1 MKTEK
6 GGAQAMQEERPA
18 ALEEKFVE
26 NVFRIFDHMPI
37 GINFVD
43 ENGKVIRLNQAML
56 DYFKFTHDVEGRH
69 ICEIEPTSRL
79 PIVLQTRKAEIG
91 QRHRFADGRE
101 AIVHRIP
108 VIENGRLIG
117 ALGIILFGDVQDVY
131 LLAERNRLLLNK
143 LAHYEREKSP
153 YQAKYALHDILG
165 DSADTR
171 AGKEQVRRIARSNS
185 NVLIIGESGVGK
197 ELFAHAIHLESPRKD
212 APFVRLNCAA
222 IPETLLESELFGY
235 VEGAFTGAV
244 KGGQAGKFELAEGG
258 TLFLDEIGDMPYAM
272 QAKLLRV
279 LQEREFERVGG
290 KQIIRVN
297 VRVVS
302 ATNADLESLVQ
313 TGGFRRDLFY
323 RLNVLSLKIAPLRE
337 RREDIPNLVYH
348 FLGQIYQE
356 NGCYATISQ
365 ECLAAMARYNWP
377 GNIRELRNVVEK
389 IALEAEG
396 RVSRLE
402 DIPAYIRRN
411 LNSVSVSV
419 DKNKGLRALLAQVE
433 ADSIRQALEHCGGCK
448 TQAAAW
454 LQIPKMR
461 LYRKM
466 KQFGLDTE
474 VN

>member
-1 MKTEK
+1 MN
-6 GGAQAMQEERPA
+6 EERPA

-26 NVFRIFDHMPI
+26 NVSRIFDHMPI

-43 ENGKVIRLNQAML
+43 ENGKVIRLNKAML

-69 ICEIEPTSRL
+69 IYEIEPTSRL

-108 VIENGRLIG
+108 VIDNGKLIG

-143 LAHYEREKSP
+143 LAHYEKEKSP
-153 YQAKYALHDILG
+153 YQAKYGLHDILG
-165 DSADTR
+165 DSPDTR
-171 AGKEQVRRIARSNS
+171 ACKEQVRRIARSNS

-197 ELFAHAIHLESPRKD
+197 ELFAHAIHLESPRRD

-235 VEGAFTGAV
+235 VEGAFTGAK

-290 KQIIRVN
+290 KEIVRVN
-297 VRVVS
+297 VRVIS
-302 ATNADLESLVQ
+302 ATNVELESLVQ

-323 RLNVLSLKIAPLRE
+323 RLNVLSLKIGPLRE

-365 ECLAAMARYNWP
+365 ECLAALARYSWP

-402 DIPAYIRRN
+402 DMPAYIRRN
-411 LNSVSVSV
+411 LGNSSVPL
-419 DKNKGLRALLAQVE
+419 DKSKGLRALLAQVE
-433 ADSIRQALEHCGGCK
+433 ADSIRQALEQCGGCK

-461 LYRKM
+461 LYRKL
-466 KQFGLDTE
+466 KQFKLE
-474 VN
+474 S

>member
-1 MKTEK
+1 MH
-6 GGAQAMQEERPA
+6 EERPA
-18 ALEEKFVE
+18 GLEEKFVE

-43 ENGKVIRLNQAML
+43 ENGKVIRLNKAML
-56 DYFKFTHDVEGRH
+56 DYFKFTHDVEGKH
-69 ICEIEPTSRL
+69 IHEIEPTSRL
-79 PIVLQTRKAEIG
+79 PIVLKTRKAEIG

-117 ALGIILFGDVQDVY
+117 ALGIILFGDVQDIY

-143 LAHYEREKSP
+143 LAHYEKEKSP
-153 YQAKYALHDILG
+153 YQAKYNLHDILG
-165 DSADTR
+165 DSEDTK

-197 ELFAHAIHLESPRKD
+197 ELFAHAIHQESPRRE

-235 VEGAFTGAV
+235 VEGAFTGAK

-258 TLFLDEIGDMPYAM
+258 TLFWTKLAICLMPCKRNYCGCCRNAS
-272 QAKLLRV
+272 
-279 LQEREFERVGG
+279 FERVGG
-290 KQIIRVN
+290 KEIIRTN

-313 TGGFRRDLFY
+313 SGGFRRDLFY
-323 RLNVLSLKIAPLRE
+323 RLNVLSLKIAPLRD

-365 ECLAAMARYNWP
+365 ECLAALARYSWP

-389 IALEAEG
+389 ITLEAEG

-402 DIPAYIRRN
+402 DMPAYIRRN
-411 LNSVSVSV
+411 LSTANVITDNS
-419 DKNKGLRALLAQVE
+419 KGLRTLLAQVE
-433 ADSIRQALEHCGGCK
+433 ADSIRQALEQCGGCK

-461 LYRKM
+461 LYRKI
-466 KQFGLDTE
+466 KQFGISSGKD
-474 VN
+474 

>member
-1 MKTEK
+1 MN
-6 GGAQAMQEERPA
+6 EERPA

-43 ENGKVIRLNQAML
+43 ENGKVIRLNKAML

-69 ICEIEPTSRL
+69 IYEIEPTSSL
-79 PIVLQTRKAEIG
+79 PTVLQTRKAEIG

-108 VIENGRLIG
+108 VIDNGKLIG

-143 LAHYEREKSP
+143 LAHYEKEKSP
-153 YQAKYALHDILG
+153 YQAKYGLHDILG
-165 DSADTR
+165 DSPDTR
-171 AGKEQVRRIARSNS
+171 ACKEQVRRIARSNS

-197 ELFAHAIHLESPRKD
+197 ELFAHAIHLESPRRD

-235 VEGAFTGAV
+235 VEGAFTGAK

-290 KQIIRVN
+290 KEIIRVN
-297 VRVVS
+297 VRVIS
-302 ATNADLESLVQ
+302 ATNVELESLVQ

-323 RLNVLSLKIAPLRE
+323 RLNVLSLKIGPLRE

-365 ECLAAMARYNWP
+365 ECLAALARYSWP

-402 DIPAYIRRN
+402 DMPAYIRRN
-411 LNSVSVSV
+411 LGNSSVPL
-419 DKNKGLRALLAQVE
+419 DKSKGLRALLAQVE
-433 ADSIRQALEHCGGCK
+433 ADSIRQALEQCGGCK

-461 LYRKM
+461 LYRKL
-466 KQFGLDTE
+466 KQFKLE
-474 VN
+474 S

>member
-1 MKTEK
+1 MN
-6 GGAQAMQEERPA
+6 EERPA

-43 ENGKVIRLNQAML
+43 ENGKVIRLNKAML

-69 ICEIEPTSRL
+69 IYEIEPTSRL

-108 VIENGRLIG
+108 VIDNGKLIG

-143 LAHYEREKSP
+143 LAHYEKEKSP
-153 YQAKYALHDILG
+153 YQAKYGLHDILG
-165 DSADTR
+165 DSPDTR
-171 AGKEQVRRIARSNS
+171 ACKEQVRRIARSNS

-197 ELFAHAIHLESPRKD
+197 ELFAHAIHLESPRRD

-235 VEGAFTGAV
+235 VEGAFTGAK

-290 KQIIRVN
+290 KEIIRVN
-297 VRVVS
+297 VRVIS
-302 ATNADLESLVQ
+302 ATNVELESLVQ

-323 RLNVLSLKIAPLRE
+323 RLNVLNLKIGPLRE

-365 ECLAAMARYNWP
+365 ECLAALARYSWP

-402 DIPAYIRRN
+402 DMPAYIRRN
-411 LNSVSVSV
+411 LGSASVPL
-419 DKNKGLRALLAQVE
+419 DKSKGLRALLAQVE
-433 ADSIRQALEHCGGCK
+433 ADSIRQALEQCGGCK

-461 LYRKM
+461 LYRKL
-466 KQFGLDTE
+466 KQFKLE
-474 VN
+474 S

>member
-1 MKTEK
+1 MN
-6 GGAQAMQEERPA
+6 EERPA

-43 ENGKVIRLNQAML
+43 ENGKVIRLNKAML

-69 ICEIEPTSRL
+69 IYEIEPTSRL

-108 VIENGRLIG
+108 VIDNGKLIG

-143 LAHYEREKSP
+143 LAHYEKEKSP
-153 YQAKYALHDILG
+153 YQAKYGLHDILG
-165 DSADTR
+165 DSPDTR
-171 AGKEQVRRIARSNS
+171 ACKEQVRRIARSNS
-185 NVLIIGESGVGK
+185 NVLIIGESGVGQ
-197 ELFAHAIHLESPRKD
+197 ELFAHAIHLESPRRD

-235 VEGAFTGAV
+235 VEGAFTGAK

-290 KQIIRVN
+290 KEIIRVN
-297 VRVVS
+297 VRVIS
-302 ATNADLESLVQ
+302 ATNVELESLVQ

-323 RLNVLSLKIAPLRE
+323 RLNVLSLKIGPLRE

-365 ECLAAMARYNWP
+365 ECLAALARYSWP

-402 DIPAYIRRN
+402 DMPAYIRRN
-411 LNSVSVSV
+411 LGNSSVPL
-419 DKNKGLRALLAQVE
+419 DKSKGLRALLAQVE
-433 ADSIRQALEHCGGCK
+433 ADSIRQALEQCGGCK

-461 LYRKM
+461 LYRKL
-466 KQFGLDTE
+466 KQFKLE
-474 VN
+474 S

>member
-1 MKTEK
+1 MN
-6 GGAQAMQEERPA
+6 EERPA

-43 ENGKVIRLNQAML
+43 ENGKVIRLNKAML

-69 ICEIEPTSRL
+69 IYEIEPTSRL

-108 VIENGRLIG
+108 VIDNGKLIG

-143 LAHYEREKSP
+143 LAHYEKEKSL
-153 YQAKYALHDILG
+153 YQAKYGLHDILG
-165 DSADTR
+165 DSSDTR
-171 AGKEQVRRIARSNS
+171 ACKEQVRRIARSNS

-197 ELFAHAIHLESPRKD
+197 ELFAHAIHLESPRRD

-235 VEGAFTGAV
+235 VEGAFTGAK

-290 KQIIRVN
+290 KEIIRVN
-297 VRVVS
+297 VRVIS
-302 ATNADLESLVQ
+302 ATNVDLESLVQ

-323 RLNVLSLKIAPLRE
+323 RLNVLSLKIGPLRE

-365 ECLAAMARYNWP
+365 ECLAALARYSWP

-411 LNSVSVSV
+411 LGSASVPL
-419 DKNKGLRALLAQVE
+419 DKSKGLRALLAQVE
-433 ADSIRQALEHCGGCK
+433 ADSIRQALEQCGGCK

-461 LYRKM
+461 LYRKL
-466 KQFGLDTE
+466 KQFRLE
-474 VN
+474 N

>member
-1 MKTEK
+1 MN
-6 GGAQAMQEERPA
+6 EERPA

-43 ENGKVIRLNQAML
+43 ENGKVIRLNKAML

-69 ICEIEPTSRL
+69 IYEIEPTSRL

-108 VIENGRLIG
+108 VIDNGKLIG

-143 LAHYEREKSP
+143 LAHYEKEKSP
-153 YQAKYALHDILG
+153 YQAKYGLHDILG
-165 DSADTR
+165 DSPDTR
-171 AGKEQVRRIARSNS
+171 ACKEQVRRIARSNS

-197 ELFAHAIHLESPRKD
+197 ELFAHAIHLESPRRD

-235 VEGAFTGAV
+235 VEGAFTGAK

-290 KQIIRVN
+290 KEIIRVN

-302 ATNADLESLVQ
+302 ATNVELESLVQ

-323 RLNVLSLKIAPLRE
+323 RLNVLSLKIGPLRE

-365 ECLAAMARYNWP
+365 ECLAALARYSWP

-402 DIPAYIRRN
+402 DMPAYIRRN
-411 LNSVSVSV
+411 LGSASVPL
-419 DKNKGLRALLAQVE
+419 DKSKGLRALLAQVE
-433 ADSIRQALEHCGGCK
+433 ADSIRQALEQCGGCK
-448 TQAAAW
+448 TQAAAC

-461 LYRKM
+461 LYRKL
-466 KQFGLDTE
+466 KQFKLE
-474 VN
+474 S

>member
-396 RVSRLE
+396 RLSRLE

>member
-1 MKTEK
+1 MN
-6 GGAQAMQEERPA
+6 EERPA

-26 NVFRIFDHMPI
+26 NVFLIFDHMPI

-43 ENGKVIRLNQAML
+43 ENGKVIRLNKAML

-69 ICEIEPTSRL
+69 IYEIEPTSRL

-108 VIENGRLIG
+108 VIDNGKLIG

-143 LAHYEREKSP
+143 LAHYEKEKSP
-153 YQAKYALHDILG
+153 YQAKYGLHDILG
-165 DSADTR
+165 DSPDTR
-171 AGKEQVRRIARSNS
+171 ACKEQVRRIARSNS

-197 ELFAHAIHLESPRKD
+197 ELFAHAIHLESPRRD

-235 VEGAFTGAV
+235 VEGAFTGAK

-290 KQIIRVN
+290 KEIIRVN
-297 VRVVS
+297 VRVIS
-302 ATNADLESLVQ
+302 ATNVELESLVQ

-323 RLNVLSLKIAPLRE
+323 RLNVLSLKIGPLRE

-365 ECLAAMARYNWP
+365 ECLAALARYSWP

-402 DIPAYIRRN
+402 DMPAYIRRN
-411 LNSVSVSV
+411 LGNSSVPL
-419 DKNKGLRALLAQVE
+419 DKSKGLRALLAQVE
-433 ADSIRQALEHCGGCK
+433 ADSIRQALEQCGGCK

-461 LYRKM
+461 LYRKL
-466 KQFGLDTE
+466 KQFKLE
-474 VN
+474 S

>member
-1 MKTEK
+1 MN
-6 GGAQAMQEERPA
+6 EERPA

-43 ENGKVIRLNQAML
+43 ENGKVIRLNKAML

-69 ICEIEPTSRL
+69 IYEIEPTSRL

-108 VIENGRLIG
+108 VIDNGKLIG

-143 LAHYEREKSP
+143 LAHYEKEKSP
-153 YQAKYALHDILG
+153 YQAKYGLHDILG
-165 DSADTR
+165 DSPDTR
-171 AGKEQVRRIARSNS
+171 ACKEQVRRIARSNS

-197 ELFAHAIHLESPRKD
+197 ELFAHAIHLESPRRD

-235 VEGAFTGAV
+235 VEGAFTGAK

-258 TLFLDEIGDMPYAM
+258 TLFFDEIGDMPYAM

-290 KQIIRVN
+290 KEIIRVN
-297 VRVVS
+297 VRVIS
-302 ATNADLESLVQ
+302 ATNVELESLVQ

-323 RLNVLSLKIAPLRE
+323 RLNVLSLKIGPLRE

-365 ECLAAMARYNWP
+365 ECLAALARYSWP

-402 DIPAYIRRN
+402 DMPAYIRRN
-411 LNSVSVSV
+411 LGNSSVPL
-419 DKNKGLRALLAQVE
+419 DKSKGLRALLAQVE
-433 ADSIRQALEHCGGCK
+433 ADSIRQALEQCGGCK

-461 LYRKM
+461 LYRKL
-466 KQFGLDTE
+466 KQFKLE
-474 VN
+474 S

>member
-1 MKTEK
+1 MN
-6 GGAQAMQEERPA
+6 EERPA

-26 NVFRIFDHMPI
+26 NVFRIFNHMPI

-43 ENGKVIRLNQAML
+43 ENGKVIRLNKAML

-69 ICEIEPTSRL
+69 IYEIEPTSRL

-108 VIENGRLIG
+108 VIDNGKLIG

-143 LAHYEREKSP
+143 LAHYEKEKSP
-153 YQAKYALHDILG
+153 YQAKYGLHDILG
-165 DSADTR
+165 DSPDTR
-171 AGKEQVRRIARSNS
+171 ACKEQVRRIARSNS

-197 ELFAHAIHLESPRKD
+197 ELFAHAIHLESPRRD

-235 VEGAFTGAV
+235 VEGAFTGAK

-279 LQEREFERVGG
+279 LREREFERVGG
-290 KQIIRVN
+290 KEIIRVN
-297 VRVVS
+297 VRVIS
-302 ATNADLESLVQ
+302 ATNVELESLVQ

-323 RLNVLSLKIAPLRE
+323 RLNVLSLKIGPLRE

-348 FLGQIYQE
+348 FFGQIYQE

-365 ECLAAMARYNWP
+365 ECLAALARYSWP

-402 DIPAYIRRN
+402 DMPAYIRRN
-411 LNSVSVSV
+411 LGNSSVPL
-419 DKNKGLRALLAQVE
+419 DKSKGLRALLAQVE
-433 ADSIRQALEHCGGCK
+433 ADSIRQALEQCGGCK

-461 LYRKM
+461 LYRKL
-466 KQFGLDTE
+466 KQFKLE
-474 VN
+474 S

>member
-1 MKTEK
+1 MN
-6 GGAQAMQEERPA
+6 EERPA

-43 ENGKVIRLNQAML
+43 ENGKVIRLNKAML

-69 ICEIEPTSRL
+69 IYEIEPTSRL

-108 VIENGRLIG
+108 VIDNGKLIG

-143 LAHYEREKSP
+143 LAHYEKEKSP
-153 YQAKYALHDILG
+153 YQAKYGLHDILG
-165 DSADTR
+165 DSPDTR
-171 AGKEQVRRIARSNS
+171 ACKEQVRRIARSNS

-197 ELFAHAIHLESPRKD
+197 ELFAHAIHLESPRRD

-235 VEGAFTGAV
+235 VEGAFTGAK

-290 KQIIRVN
+290 KEIIRVN
-297 VRVVS
+297 VRVIS
-302 ATNADLESLVQ
+302 ATNVELESLVQ

-323 RLNVLSLKIAPLRE
+323 RLNVLSLKIGPLRE

-365 ECLAAMARYNWP
+365 ECLAALARYSWP

-402 DIPAYIRRN
+402 DMPAYIRRN
-411 LNSVSVSV
+411 LGNSSVPLDTS
-419 DKNKGLRALLAQVE
+419 KGLRALLAQVE
-433 ADSIRQALEHCGGCK
+433 ADSIRQALEQCGGCK

-461 LYRKM
+461 LYRKL
-466 KQFGLDTE
+466 KQFKLE
-474 VN
+474 S

>member
-1 MKTEK
+1 MN
-6 GGAQAMQEERPA
+6 EERPA

-43 ENGKVIRLNQAML
+43 ENGKVIRLNKAML
-56 DYFKFTHDVEGRH
+56 DYLKFTHDVEGRH
-69 ICEIEPTSRL
+69 IYEIEPTSRL

-108 VIENGRLIG
+108 VIDNGKLIG

-143 LAHYEREKSP
+143 LAHYEKEKSP
-153 YQAKYALHDILG
+153 YQAKYGLHDILG
-165 DSADTR
+165 DSPDTR
-171 AGKEQVRRIARSNS
+171 ACKEQVRRIARSNS

-197 ELFAHAIHLESPRKD
+197 ELFAHAIHLESPRRD

-235 VEGAFTGAV
+235 VEGAFTGAK

-290 KQIIRVN
+290 KEIIRVN
-297 VRVVS
+297 VRVIS
-302 ATNADLESLVQ
+302 ATNVELESLVQ

-323 RLNVLSLKIAPLRE
+323 RLNVLSLKIGPLRE

-365 ECLAAMARYNWP
+365 ECLAALARYSWP

-402 DIPAYIRRN
+402 DMPAYIRRN
-411 LNSVSVSV
+411 LGNSSVPL
-419 DKNKGLRALLAQVE
+419 DKSKGLRALLAQVE
-433 ADSIRQALEHCGGCK
+433 ADSIRQALEQCGGCK

-461 LYRKM
+461 LYRKL
-466 KQFGLDTE
+466 KQFKLE
-474 VN
+474 S

>member
-1 MKTEK
+1 MN
-6 GGAQAMQEERPA
+6 EERPA

-43 ENGKVIRLNQAML
+43 ENGKVIRLNKAML

-69 ICEIEPTSRL
+69 IYEIEPTSRL

-108 VIENGRLIG
+108 VIDNGKLIG

-143 LAHYEREKSP
+143 LAHYEKEKSP
-153 YQAKYALHDILG
+153 YQAKYGLHDILG
-165 DSADTR
+165 DSPDTR
-171 AGKEQVRRIARSNS
+171 ACKEQVRRIARSNS

-197 ELFAHAIHLESPRKD
+197 ELFAHAIHLESPRRD

-235 VEGAFTGAV
+235 VEGAFTGAK

-258 TLFLDEIGDMPYAM
+258 TLSLDEIGDMPYAM

-290 KQIIRVN
+290 KEIIRVN
-297 VRVVS
+297 VRVIS
-302 ATNADLESLVQ
+302 ATNVELESLVQ

-323 RLNVLSLKIAPLRE
+323 RLNVLSLKIGPLRE

-365 ECLAAMARYNWP
+365 ECLAALARYSWP

-402 DIPAYIRRN
+402 DMPAYIRRN
-411 LNSVSVSV
+411 LGNSSVPL
-419 DKNKGLRALLAQVE
+419 DKSKGLRALLAQVE
-433 ADSIRQALEHCGGCK
+433 ADSIRQALEQCGGCK

-461 LYRKM
+461 LYRKL
-466 KQFGLDTE
+466 KQFKLE
-474 VN
+474 S

>member
-1 MKTEK
+1 MN
-6 GGAQAMQEERPA
+6 EERPA

-43 ENGKVIRLNQAML
+43 ENGKVIRLNKAML

-69 ICEIEPTSRL
+69 IYEIEPTSRL

-108 VIENGRLIG
+108 VIDNGKLIG

-143 LAHYEREKSP
+143 LAHYEKEKSP
-153 YQAKYALHDILG
+153 YQAKYGLHDILG
-165 DSADTR
+165 DSPDTR
-171 AGKEQVRRIARSNS
+171 ACKEQVRRIARSNS

-197 ELFAHAIHLESPRKD
+197 ELFAHAIHLESPRRD
-212 APFVRLNCAA
+212 APNVRLNCAA

-235 VEGAFTGAV
+235 VEGAFTGAK

-290 KQIIRVN
+290 KEIIRVN
-297 VRVVS
+297 VRVIS
-302 ATNADLESLVQ
+302 ATNVELESLVQ

-323 RLNVLSLKIAPLRE
+323 RLNVLSLKIGPLRE

-365 ECLAAMARYNWP
+365 ECLAALARYSWP

-402 DIPAYIRRN
+402 DMPAYIRRN
-411 LNSVSVSV
+411 LGNSSVPL
-419 DKNKGLRALLAQVE
+419 DKSKGLRALLAQVE
-433 ADSIRQALEHCGGCK
+433 ADSIRQALEQCGGCK

-461 LYRKM
+461 LYRKL
-466 KQFGLDTE
+466 KQFKLE
-474 VN
+474 S

>member
-1 MKTEK
+1 MK
-6 GGAQAMQEERPA
+6 EERPA

-43 ENGKVIRLNQAML
+43 ESGKVIRLNKAML

-69 ICEIEPTSRL
+69 IREIEPTSRL

-108 VIENGRLIG
+108 VIDNGRLIG

-143 LAHYEREKSP
+143 LAHYEKEKSP
-153 YQAKYALHDILG
+153 YQAKYALTDILG
-165 DSADTR
+165 DSSDTR
-171 AGKEQVRRIARSNS
+171 TGKEQVRRIARSNS
-185 NVLIIGESGVGK
+185 NVLIVGESGVGK
-197 ELFAHAIHLESPRKD
+197 ELFAHAIHLESGRRE

-235 VEGAFTGAV
+235 VEGAFTGAK

-290 KQIIRVN
+290 KEIIQVN
-297 VRVVS
+297 VRVIS
-302 ATNADLESLVQ
+302 ATNADLETLVQ

-323 RLNVLSLKIAPLRE
+323 RLNVLNLKIAPLRE
-337 RREDIPNLVYH
+337 RKEDIPNLVYH

-356 NGCYATISQ
+356 NGCYSTIPQ
-365 ECLAAMARYNWP
+365 ECLEALARYSWP

-389 IALEAEG
+389 VALEAEG
-396 RVSRLE
+396 RVARLE
-402 DIPAYIRRN
+402 DLPAYIRRN
-411 LNSVSVSV
+411 LSHHSVIT
-419 DKNKGLRALLAQVE
+419 DKSKGLRALLAQVE
-433 ADSIRQALEHCGGCK
+433 ADSIRQALEQCGGCK

-466 KQFGLDTE
+466 KQFGISG
-474 VN
+474 

>member
-1 MKTEK
+1 MN
-6 GGAQAMQEERPA
+6 EERPA

-43 ENGKVIRLNQAML
+43 ENGKVIRLNKAML
-56 DYFKFTHDVEGRH
+56 DYFKFTHDVEGKH
-69 ICEIEPTSRL
+69 IYEIEPTSRL

-108 VIENGRLIG
+108 VIDNGKLIG

-143 LAHYEREKSP
+143 LAHYEKEKSP
-153 YQAKYALHDILG
+153 YQAKYGLHDILG
-165 DSADTR
+165 DSPDTR
-171 AGKEQVRRIARSNS
+171 ACKEQVRRIARSNS

-197 ELFAHAIHLESPRKD
+197 ELFAHAIHLESPRRD

-235 VEGAFTGAV
+235 VEGAFTGAK

-290 KQIIRVN
+290 KEIIRVN
-297 VRVVS
+297 VRVLS

-323 RLNVLSLKIAPLRE
+323 RLNVLSLKIGPLRE

-365 ECLAAMARYNWP
+365 ECLAALARYSWP

-402 DIPAYIRRN
+402 DMPAYIRRN
-411 LNSVSVSV
+411 LGSSSVPL
-419 DKNKGLRALLAQVE
+419 DKSKGLRALLAQVE
-433 ADSIRQALEHCGGCK
+433 ADSIRQALEQCGGCK

-461 LYRKM
+461 LYRKL
-466 KQFGLDTE
+466 KQFKLE
-474 VN
+474 S

>member
-1 MKTEK
+1 MN
-6 GGAQAMQEERPA
+6 EERPA

-43 ENGKVIRLNQAML
+43 ENGKVIRLNKAML

-69 ICEIEPTSRL
+69 IYEIEPTSRL

-108 VIENGRLIG
+108 VIDNGKLIG

-143 LAHYEREKSP
+143 LAHYEKEKSP
-153 YQAKYALHDILG
+153 YQAKYGLHDILG
-165 DSADTR
+165 DSPDTR
-171 AGKEQVRRIARSNS
+171 ACKEQVRRIARSNS

-197 ELFAHAIHLESPRKD
+197 ELFAHAIHLESPRRD

-235 VEGAFTGAV
+235 VEGAFTGAK

-290 KQIIRVN
+290 KEIIRVN
-297 VRVVS
+297 VRVIS
-302 ATNADLESLVQ
+302 ATNVDLESLVQ

-323 RLNVLSLKIAPLRE
+323 RLNVLNLKIGPLRE

-365 ECLAAMARYNWP
+365 ECLAALARYSWP

-402 DIPAYIRRN
+402 DMPAYIRRN
-411 LNSVSVSV
+411 LGSASVPL
-419 DKNKGLRALLAQVE
+419 DKSKGLRALLAQVE
-433 ADSIRQALEHCGGCK
+433 ADSIRQALEQCGGCK

-461 LYRKM
+461 LYRKL
-466 KQFGLDTE
+466 KQFKLE
-474 VN
+474 S

>member
-1 MKTEK
+1 MN
-6 GGAQAMQEERPA
+6 EERPA

-43 ENGKVIRLNQAML
+43 ENGKVIRLNKAML

-69 ICEIEPTSRL
+69 IYEIEPTSRL

-108 VIENGRLIG
+108 VIDNGKLIG

-143 LAHYEREKSP
+143 LAHYEKEKSP
-153 YQAKYALHDILG
+153 YQAKYGLHDILG
-165 DSADTR
+165 DSPDTR
-171 AGKEQVRRIARSNS
+171 ACKEQVRRIARSNS

-197 ELFAHAIHLESPRKD
+197 ELFAHAIHLESPRRD

-235 VEGAFTGAV
+235 VEGAFTGAK

-290 KQIIRVN
+290 KEIIRVN
-297 VRVVS
+297 VRVIS
-302 ATNADLESLVQ
+302 ATNVELESLVQ

-323 RLNVLSLKIAPLRE
+323 RLNVLSLKIGPLRE

-365 ECLAAMARYNWP
+365 ECLAALARYSWP
-377 GNIRELRNVVEK
+377 GNIRDLRNVVEK

-402 DIPAYIRRN
+402 DMPAYIRRN
-411 LNSVSVSV
+411 LGNSSVPL
-419 DKNKGLRALLAQVE
+419 DKSKGLRALLAQVE
-433 ADSIRQALEHCGGCK
+433 ADSIRQALEQCGGCK

-461 LYRKM
+461 LYRKL
-466 KQFGLDTE
+466 KQFKLE
-474 VN
+474 S

>member
-1 MKTEK
+1 MN
-6 GGAQAMQEERPA
+6 EERPA

-43 ENGKVIRLNQAML
+43 ENGKVIRLNKAML

-69 ICEIEPTSRL
+69 IYEIEPTSRL

-108 VIENGRLIG
+108 VIDNGKLIG

-143 LAHYEREKSP
+143 LAHYEKEKSP
-153 YQAKYALHDILG
+153 YQAKYGLHDILG
-165 DSADTR
+165 DSPDTR
-171 AGKEQVRRIARSNS
+171 ACKEQVRRIARSNS

-197 ELFAHAIHLESPRKD
+197 ELFAHAIHLESPRRD

-235 VEGAFTGAV
+235 VEGAFTGAK

-290 KQIIRVN
+290 KEIIRVN
-297 VRVVS
+297 VRVIS
-302 ATNADLESLVQ
+302 ATNVELESLVQ

-323 RLNVLSLKIAPLRE
+323 RLNVLSLKIGPLRE

-365 ECLAAMARYNWP
+365 ECLAALARYSWP

-402 DIPAYIRRN
+402 DMPAYIRRN
-411 LNSVSVSV
+411 LGSSSVPL
-419 DKNKGLRALLAQVE
+419 DKSKGLRALLAQVE
-433 ADSIRQALEHCGGCK
+433 ADSIRQALEQCGGCK

-461 LYRKM
+461 LYRKL
-466 KQFGLDTE
+466 KQFKLE
-474 VN
+474 S

>member
-1 MKTEK
+1 MN
-6 GGAQAMQEERPA
+6 EERPA

-43 ENGKVIRLNQAML
+43 ENGKVIRLNKAML

-69 ICEIEPTSRL
+69 IYEIEPTSRL

-108 VIENGRLIG
+108 VIDNGKLIG

-143 LAHYEREKSP
+143 LAHYEKEKSP
-153 YQAKYALHDILG
+153 YQAKYGLHDILG
-165 DSADTR
+165 DSPDTR
-171 AGKEQVRRIARSNS
+171 ACKEQVRRIARSNS
-185 NVLIIGESGVGK
+185 NVLIIGESGVGN
-197 ELFAHAIHLESPRKD
+197 ELFAHALHLESPRRD

-222 IPETLLESELFGY
+222 MPDTLLESELFGY
-235 VEGAFTGAV
+235 VEGAFTGAK

-290 KQIIRVN
+290 KEIIRVN
-297 VRVVS
+297 VRVIS
-302 ATNADLESLVQ
+302 ATNVELESLVQ

-323 RLNVLSLKIAPLRE
+323 RLNVLSLKVGPLRE

-365 ECLAAMARYNWP
+365 ECLAALARYSWP

-402 DIPAYIRRN
+402 DMPAYIRRN
-411 LNSVSVSV
+411 LGNSSVPL
-419 DKNKGLRALLAQVE
+419 DKSKGLRALLAQVE
-433 ADSIRQALEHCGGCK
+433 ADSIRQALEQCGGCK

-461 LYRKM
+461 LYRKL
-466 KQFGLDTE
+466 KQFKLE
-474 VN
+474 S

>member
-1 MKTEK
+1 MN
-6 GGAQAMQEERPA
+6 EERPA

-43 ENGKVIRLNQAML
+43 ENGKVIRLNKAML
-56 DYFKFTHDVEGRH
+56 DYFKFTHDVECRH
-69 ICEIEPTSRL
+69 IYEIEPTSRL

-108 VIENGRLIG
+108 VIDNGKLIG

-143 LAHYEREKSP
+143 LAHYEKEKSP
-153 YQAKYALHDILG
+153 YQAKYGLHDILG
-165 DSADTR
+165 DSPDTR
-171 AGKEQVRRIARSNS
+171 ACKEQVRRIARSNS

-197 ELFAHAIHLESPRKD
+197 ELFAHAIHLESPRRD

-235 VEGAFTGAV
+235 VEGAFTGAK

-290 KQIIRVN
+290 KEIIRVN
-297 VRVVS
+297 VRVIS
-302 ATNADLESLVQ
+302 ATNVELESLVQ

-323 RLNVLSLKIAPLRE
+323 RLNVLSLKIGPLRE

-365 ECLAAMARYNWP
+365 ECLAALARYSWP

-402 DIPAYIRRN
+402 DMPAYIRRN
-411 LNSVSVSV
+411 LGNSSVPL
-419 DKNKGLRALLAQVE
+419 DKSKGLRALLAQVE
-433 ADSIRQALEHCGGCK
+433 ADSIRQALEQCGGCK

-461 LYRKM
+461 LYRKL
-466 KQFGLDTE
+466 KQFKLE
-474 VN
+474 S

>member
-1 MKTEK
+1 
-6 GGAQAMQEERPA
+6 MQEERPA

-43 ENGKVIRLNQAML
+43 ENGKVIRLNKAML

-69 ICEIEPTSRL
+69 IYEIEPTSRL

-108 VIENGRLIG
+108 VIDNGKLIG

-143 LAHYEREKSP
+143 LAHYEKEKSP
-153 YQAKYALHDILG
+153 YQAKYGLHDILG
-165 DSADTR
+165 DSPDTR
-171 AGKEQVRRIARSNS
+171 ACKEQVRRIARSNS

-197 ELFAHAIHLESPRKD
+197 ELFAHAIHLESPRRD

-235 VEGAFTGAV
+235 VEGAFTGAK

-290 KQIIRVN
+290 KEIIRVN
-297 VRVVS
+297 VRVIS
-302 ATNADLESLVQ
+302 ATNVELESLVQ

-323 RLNVLSLKIAPLRE
+323 RLNVLSLKIGPLRE

-365 ECLAAMARYNWP
+365 ECLAALARYSWP

-402 DIPAYIRRN
+402 DMPAYIRRN
-411 LNSVSVSV
+411 LGNSSVPL
-419 DKNKGLRALLAQVE
+419 DKSKGLRALLAQVE
-433 ADSIRQALEHCGGCK
+433 ADSIRQALEQCGGCK

-461 LYRKM
+461 LYRKL
-466 KQFGLDTE
+466 KQFKLE
-474 VN
+474 S